1 MKQKFDVTGMS
12 CAACS
17 AHVEQ
22 AVAALS
28 GVQSVTVQLLQNAMQ
43 VEYDETVLTPEAVC
57 EAVAAAGYGARL
69 AAGTARGE
77 AAEPPAGAA
86 GRLRRRLWVSVGL
99 LMVLLYLSMG
109 HMVGLVLPGFLS
121 GAENALRFGVVQL
134 LLALAIAV
142 LNLGYF
148 TRGFSAL
155 ARRVPTMDTL
165 VAIGSSA
172 AILYG
177 VYALCRIGQGLAAGD
192 MALVERYRMDLYFES
207 AGTILTLVS
216 VGKYWEA
223 RSKSHTADALQKLVS
238 LAPAAATL
246 LRDGQEITVPAG
258 EVRQGDLL
266 VVRAG
271 QAVPADGILAE
282 GHGTVDE
289 SAITGE
295 SLPVEKVSGDPVT
308 GATLCRSGYFVMR
321 ATRVGEETALSQIVR
336 LVEDAAATKAP
347 IARLADRVAA
357 VFVPVVIGIALL
369 ATAVWLLVGEVPAFA
384 LSIGI
389 SVLVISC
396 PCALGLA
403 TPTAIMV
410 GTGRGAEYGIL
421 VKSAEA
427 LERAHAVDTV
437 VLDKTGTVTTGRPAV
452 TDVIPYDER
461 LLPAALALET
471 ASDHPLAVAVTEY
484 GKAAGFAPE
493 AVNDFTAIEGQ
504 GLTASWHGEILW
516 GGNARLLAA
525 QFAVKENAASGLLL
539 HIEGM
544 MCSHCVGRVRSAL
557 EALPGVAADVSLA
570 KGTAFVTM
578 KAPHSAEELTAAVEA
593 AGYHITGAAS
603 AAEESSAPSA
613 AAALSPEDPAVIA
626 AQEAAE
632 RLAAEGKTPLFF
644 GLGSRLL
651 GLIAVADPPKESSAR
666 AIAALRAMGKEVI
679 LLTGDHRR
687 TAEAIGGQVGVS
699 RIIAEVLP
707 QEKEAVIRA
716 LQAEGKTVAMV
727 GDGINDAPALV
738 RADIGIAIGAGT
750 DIAIDSADL
759 VLMHSDLA
767 DVPAAFQLS
776 HSVLRNI
783 KQNLFWAFFYN
794 SIGIPLAAGVF
805 IPVLGWKLN
814 PMFASAAMSLSS
826 VCVVSNALRL
836 RRWRPKLPSSSH
848 PVTSGE

>member
-1 MKQKFDVTGMS
+1 M
-12 CAACS
+12 
-17 AHVEQ
+17 
-22 AVAALS
+22 
-28 GVQSVTVQLLQNAMQ
+28 
-43 VEYDETVLTPEAVC
+43 
-57 EAVAAAGYGARL
+57 
-69 AAGTARGE
+69 
-77 AAEPPAGAA
+77 
-86 GRLRRRLWVSVGL
+86 
-99 LMVLLYLSMG
+99 
-109 HMVGLVLPGFLS
+109 
-121 GAENALRFGVVQL
+121 
-134 LLALAIAV
+134 
-142 LNLGYF
+142 
-148 TRGFSAL
+148 
-155 ARRVPTMDTL
+155 
-165 VAIGSSA
+165 
-172 AILYG
+172 
-177 VYALCRIGQGLAAGD
+177 
-192 MALVERYRMDLYFES
+192 
-207 AGTILTLVS
+207 
-216 VGKYWEA
+216 
-223 RSKSHTADALQKLVS
+223 
-238 LAPAAATL
+238 
-246 LRDGQEITVPAG
+246 
-258 EVRQGDLL
+258 
-266 VVRAG
+266 VRAG
-271 QAVPADGILAE
+271 QAIPVDGILTE
-282 GHGTVDE
+282 GSGTVDE

-295 SLPVEKVSGDPVT
+295 SLPVEKKAGDAVT

-321 ATRVGEETALSQIVR
+321 ATRVGEDTALSQIVR

-347 IARLADRVAA
+347 IARLADQVAA

-369 ATAVWLLVGEVPAFA
+369 ATVVWLVLGETPAFA

-421 VKSAEA
+421 IKSAEA
-427 LERAHAVDTV
+427 LERAHAVNTV

-452 TDVIPYDER
+452 TDVVPYDER

-471 ASDHPLAVAVTEY
+471 ASDHPLAAAVTEY
-484 GKAAGFAPE
+484 GKTAGFAPE

-504 GLTASWHGEILW
+504 GLTASWHGETLW

-525 QFAVKENAASGLLL
+525 QFSVKENAASGLLL
-539 HIEGM
+539 YVEGM
-544 MCSHCVGRVRSAL
+544 MCSHCVGRVKAAL
-557 EALPGVAADVSLA
+557 EALPGVAAAVSLA

-578 KAPHSAEELTAAVEA
+578 KAPHPAEELTATVEA
-593 AGYHITGAAS
+593 AGYHITGTAP
-603 AAEESSAPSA
+603 AEEGTAVPA

-679 LLTGDHRR
+679 LLTGDHRH
-687 TAEAIGGQVGVS
+687 TAQAIGGQVGVS

-707 QEKEAVIRA
+707 QEKEAVIRS
-716 LQAEGKTVAMV
+716 LQAEGRTVAMV

-738 RADIGIAIGAGT
+738 RADIGIAIGTGT

-767 DVPAAFQLS
+767 DVAAALQLS

-805 IPVLGWKLN
+805 IAVLGWKLN

-836 RRWRPKLPSSSH
+836 RRWRPKLPSSPL
-848 PVTSGE
+848 PVTNRE